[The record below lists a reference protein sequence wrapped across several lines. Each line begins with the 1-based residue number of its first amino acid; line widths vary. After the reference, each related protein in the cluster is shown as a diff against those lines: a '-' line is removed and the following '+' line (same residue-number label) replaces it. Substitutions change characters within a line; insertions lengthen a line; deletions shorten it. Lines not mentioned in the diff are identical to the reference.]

1 MIRMALALSI
11 AAGWVGVLFMPIRIR
26 LRAGAVLL
34 MVASDLVLAEPSRGD
49 PARGEKIY
57 DRCMA
62 CHSLDRDRTGPR
74 HEGVVGR
81 RVASVPGFNYSPAMR
96 KAGAAG
102 MIWDEATLDKFL
114 ANPTKF
120 MPGTRMTYAG
130 IKDAQERADLIAF
143 LKQAKP
149 GT

>member
-1 MIRMALALSI
+1 MNLSVILVGAALSM
-11 AAGWVGVLFMPIRIR
+11 AVAG
-26 LRAGAVLL
+26 
-34 MVASDLVLAEPSRGD
+34 SSLAEPLHGD

-102 MIWDEATLDKFL
+102 MVWDEATLDKFL
-114 ANPTKF
+114 ENPTKF
-120 MPGTRMTYAG
+120 IPGTRMTYAG
-130 IKDAQERADLIAF
+130 VKNAQERADLIAY
-143 LKQAKP
+143 LKKAGASP
-149 GT
+149 

>member
-1 MIRMALALSI
+1 MRVLLISAALLLTAGGAI
-11 AAGWVGVLFMPIRIR
+11 AA
-26 LRAGAVLL
+26 
-34 MVASDLVLAEPSRGD
+34 EPLHGD

-102 MIWDEATLDKFL
+102 MVWDEATLDKFL
-114 ANPTKF
+114 ENPPKF
-120 MPGTRMTYAG
+120 IPGTRMTYAG
-130 IKDAQERADLIAF
+130 IKNAQERADLIAF
-143 LKQAKP
+143 LKQAKA
-149 GT
+149 GS

>member
-1 MIRMALALSI
+1 MNLS
-11 AAGWVGVLFMPIRIR
+11 
-26 LRAGAVLL
+26 VLL
-34 MVASDLVLAEPSRGD
+34 VGAAFSIVVAGSSVAQPLHGD

-81 RVASVPGFNYSPAMR
+81 RVASVRDFNYSAAMK

-102 MIWDEATLDKFL
+102 MVWDEATLDKFL
-114 ANPTKF
+114 ENPTKF
-120 MPGTRMTYAG
+120 IPGTRMTYAG
-130 IKDAQERADLIAF
+130 VKNAQERADLIAF
-143 LKQAKP
+143 LKQAKA
-149 GT
+149 GS